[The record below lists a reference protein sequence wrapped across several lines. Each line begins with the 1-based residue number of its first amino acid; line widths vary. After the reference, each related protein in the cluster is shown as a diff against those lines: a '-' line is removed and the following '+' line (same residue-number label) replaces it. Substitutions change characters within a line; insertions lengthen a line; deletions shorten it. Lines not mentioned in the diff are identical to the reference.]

1 MDTYITKAIKCL
13 SCRSMAASKCKSY
26 LTDADSLFM
35 FQMSGS
41 FIQFIWQ
48 CLPRK
53 YPFGWHWPR
62 RWVGGHSSRCNLQCW
77 SVGSDGKDYL
87 YGKPSQDH
95 THSHLQKIAL
105 FCSPVAECSWD
116 QDWTDIWV
124 RLVNERTYLAFNC
137 NFFILQNNAKAR
149 FGCSMISS
157 FPQVPIGIR
166 TVVIC

>member
-1 MDTYITKAIKCL
+1 MSINGCQQVQIL
-13 SCRSMAASKCKSY
+13 SNWCRQLIHVSDVWIIHPIYMTMFAAKI
-26 LTDADSLFM
+26 
-35 FQMSGS
+35 S
-41 FIQFIWQ
+41 FWV
-48 CLPRK
+48 K
-53 YPFGWHWPR
+53 YPP